1 MQSER
6 RKNND
11 ILFHFRKDDLPMTK
25 LSQLK
30 IDPEFQ
36 NQINPPSFEETH
48 QLEMNILKEE
58 RVLNPIITWNGY
70 IVDGHT
76 RYQILR
82 KYPFIPFEVIEKEFS
97 SRYEALAWICKNQ
110 LGRRN
115 LTPEQ
120 KKFLI
125 GKQAEAEKQIKSFH
139 GNQYTLASESGLVQ
153 NEPDRTKHGS
163 RSKVAAEHGT
173 SESYVY
179 RAEQFAKGRRKPI
192 KTIEKILEQSVSSIP
207 ENAEDYYGMDG
218 LLYCGKCHTPR
229 EAFFAKGVALMG
241 KNKHPIE
248 CSCQRIER
256 AKQEALISQQKHSD
270 LVRRLKAEG
279 FSDPAMLDWKFEND
293 NGRSPQM
300 CHAHRYVEQWQTMR
314 AENLGLFLWG
324 GVGTGKSFLAGCIAN
339 ALMEQEVPVRM
350 TSFARILNELNS
362 SFSGRNDIVDK
373 LCRYPLLIIDDFGM
387 ERGTEYALEQIYNI
401 VDSRYRSRKPLIVTA
416 NLTLDEIR
424 HPQDT
429 AHARIYDRLLEM
441 CIPVSCIGVSFRKE
455 NAQEKLKRMKLL
467 IG

>member
-1 MQSER
+1 
-6 RKNND
+6 
-11 ILFHFRKDDLPMTK
+11 MTK

-97 SRYEALAWICKNQ
+97 SRYEALVWICKNQ

-125 GKQAEAEKQIKSFH
+125 GKQAETEKQIKSFH

-179 RAEQFAKGRRKPI
+179 RAEQFVKGVEAVPGAQEEILSGKLRATDREISSIAKVPKEKRPEVVAELRKP
-192 KTIEKILEQSVSSIP
+192 
-207 ENAEDYYGMDG
+207 
-218 LLYCGKCHTPR
+218 
-229 EAFFAKGVALMG
+229 
-241 KNKHPIE
+241 
-248 CSCQRIER
+248 
-256 AKQEALISQQKHSD
+256 
-270 LVRRLKAEG
+270 KAERNTCVTNSYG
-279 FSDPAMLDWKFEND
+279 SLSKD
-293 NGRSPQM
+293 NEFIRLQKCGLEGR
-300 CHAHRYVEQWQTMR
+300 HV
-314 AENLGLFLWG
+314 
-324 GVGTGKSFLAGCIAN
+324 
-339 ALMEQEVPVRM
+339 
-350 TSFARILNELNS
+350 
-362 SFSGRNDIVDK
+362 
-373 LCRYPLLIIDDFGM
+373 LI
-387 ERGTEYALEQIYNI
+387 
-401 VDSRYRSRKPLIVTA
+401 
-416 NLTLDEIR
+416 
-424 HPQDT
+424 
-429 AHARIYDRLLEM
+429 
-441 CIPVSCIGVSFRKE
+441 
-455 NAQEKLKRMKLL
+455 
-467 IG
+467 

>member
-1 MQSER
+1 
-6 RKNND
+6 
-11 ILFHFRKDDLPMTK
+11 MTK

-36 NQINPPSFEETH
+36 NQISPPSFEETH

-97 SRYEALAWICKNQ
+97 SRYEALVWICKNQ

-179 RAEQFAKGRRKPI
+179 RAEQFAKGVEAAEEAVPGAQKEILSGKIRATDREISSIAKVPKEKRPEVVAELRKP
-192 KTIEKILEQSVSSIP
+192 
-207 ENAEDYYGMDG
+207 
-218 LLYCGKCHTPR
+218 
-229 EAFFAKGVALMG
+229 KG
-241 KNKHPIE
+241 E
-248 CSCQRIER
+248 
-256 AKQEALISQQKHSD
+256 
-270 LVRRLKAEG
+270 
-279 FSDPAMLDWKFEND
+279 
-293 NGRSPQM
+293 
-300 CHAHRYVEQWQTMR
+300 
-314 AENLGLFLWG
+314 
-324 GVGTGKSFLAGCIAN
+324 
-339 ALMEQEVPVRM
+339 
-350 TSFARILNELNS
+350 
-362 SFSGRNDIVDK
+362 SG
-373 LCRYPLLIIDDFGM
+373 
-387 ERGTEYALEQIYNI
+387 Q
-401 VDSRYRSRKPLIVTA
+401 
-416 NLTLDEIR
+416 
-424 HPQDT
+424 
-429 AHARIYDRLLEM
+429 
-441 CIPVSCIGVSFRKE
+441 
-455 NAQEKLKRMKLL
+455 
-467 IG
+467 

>member
-1 MQSER
+1 
-6 RKNND
+6 
-11 ILFHFRKDDLPMTK
+11 MTK

-36 NQINPPSFEETH
+36 KQINPPSFEETH

-97 SRYEALAWICKNQ
+97 SRYEALVWICKNQ

-179 RAEQFAKGRRKPI
+179 RAEQFVKGVEAVPGAQEEILSGKLRATDREISSIAKVPKEKRPEVVAELRKP
-192 KTIEKILEQSVSSIP
+192 
-207 ENAEDYYGMDG
+207 
-218 LLYCGKCHTPR
+218 
-229 EAFFAKGVALMG
+229 
-241 KNKHPIE
+241 
-248 CSCQRIER
+248 
-256 AKQEALISQQKHSD
+256 
-270 LVRRLKAEG
+270 KAERNTCVTNSYG
-279 FSDPAMLDWKFEND
+279 SLSKD
-293 NGRSPQM
+293 NEFITTFKQ
-300 CHAHRYVEQWQTMR
+300 
-314 AENLGLFLWG
+314 
-324 GVGTGKSFLAGCIAN
+324 
-339 ALMEQEVPVRM
+339 
-350 TSFARILNELNS
+350 
-362 SFSGRNDIVDK
+362 
-373 LCRYPLLIIDDFGM
+373 
-387 ERGTEYALEQIYNI
+387 NI
-401 VDSRYRSRKPLIVTA
+401 QGHKKEKKTTPG
-416 NLTLDEIR
+416 
-424 HPQDT
+424 
-429 AHARIYDRLLEM
+429 
-441 CIPVSCIGVSFRKE
+441 IPDYTFVKGES
-455 NAQEKLKRMKLL
+455 L
-467 IG
+467 